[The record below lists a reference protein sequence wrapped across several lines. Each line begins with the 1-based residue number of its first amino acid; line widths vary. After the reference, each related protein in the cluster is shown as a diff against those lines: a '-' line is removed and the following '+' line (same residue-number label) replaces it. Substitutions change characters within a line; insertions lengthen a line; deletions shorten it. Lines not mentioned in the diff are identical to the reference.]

1 MHDHFAPFHRNLLPR
16 LAFLLACYSL
26 AGCGLETY
34 EKRLEATRSYYA
46 YLDKLDQNLVAKTW
60 ASPPVDALRVPL
72 KFEEIPAPLP
82 TEGADGK
89 PEMPA
94 EDPRQPD
101 YVPNLTIEGLIG
113 AWKTEV
119 DAQVNN
125 EQAKQ
130 TVYLYAATNHEIFL
144 TGEADKATSFTRDL
158 VASLEAALQT
168 SAKTDPLFTFPKG
181 HQFTPK
187 QTFDVY
193 LLNSPLM
200 IRGSRYVFE
209 IYSVKQ
215 VDNQVAMILATPEGM
230 DPLSK
235 VSERI
240 QLMLE
245 SMRVSSNPPQPKA
258 VGDLPGAAPTGPAP
272 KGGSF

>member
-1 MHDHFAPFHRNLLPR
+1 MHDHLALFPKHLPLR
-16 LAFLLACYSL
+16 LAFLVACCSL

-60 ASPPVDALRVPL
+60 AKPPVDALRVPL
-72 KFEEIPAPLP
+72 KFEEIPPP
-82 TEGADGK
+82 QQTEGADG
-89 PEMPA
+89 PSETPA

-101 YVPNLTIEGLIG
+101 YANFKIDGLIG

-125 EQAKQ
+125 ERANQ

-144 TGEADKATSFTRDL
+144 TGETEKAINFTKDL
-158 VASLEAALQT
+158 VTSLEAALQT
-168 SAKTDPLFTFPKG
+168 THKTDPLVTFPKG

-193 LLNSPLM
+193 VLNSPLM

-209 IYSVKQ
+209 VYSVKQ
-215 VDNQVAMILATPEGM
+215 AENQVAMILATPEGM

-258 VGDLPGAAPTGPAP
+258 VGDLPGAAPAGTAP
-272 KGGSF
+272 KGGNF